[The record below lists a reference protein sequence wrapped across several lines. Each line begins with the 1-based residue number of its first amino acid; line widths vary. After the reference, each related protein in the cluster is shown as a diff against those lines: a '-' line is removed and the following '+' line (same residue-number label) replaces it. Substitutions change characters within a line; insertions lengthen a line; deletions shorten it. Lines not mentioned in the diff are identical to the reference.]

1 MPTKP
6 EHLHRLEVPVIVEL
20 GHRTM
25 RLREVM
31 GLLPGAIIDLHR
43 DAEEELELLINNQ
56 VIATGA
62 AVKVGENFGIR
73 LTAVGSAD
81 QRAQSMSVADE
92 TPGEDDAAALAEA
105 FLSGQD
111 I

>member
-20 GHRTM
+20 GHRSM
-25 RLREVM
+25 RLSEVM
-31 GLLPGAIIDLHR
+31 SLLPGAIVDL
-43 DAEEELELLINNQ
+43 DKNADEELELLINNQ
-56 VIATGA
+56 IVATGT

-73 LTAVGSAD
+73 LTTVGSAE
-81 QRAQSMSVADE
+81 QRAASLAENAGSPEEDE
-92 TPGEDDAAALAEA
+92 AAALAEA

-111 I
+111 A

>member
-25 RLREVM
+25 RLSEVM
-31 GLLPGAIIDLHR
+31 SLLPGAIIDLYK

-56 VIATGA
+56 VVATGT

-73 LTAVGSAD
+73 LTTVGSAA
-81 QRAQSMSVADE
+81 QRAESVSAAAAPPE
-92 TPGEDDAAALAEA
+92 EADAAALAEA

-111 I
+111 L